1 MKKVLIAAL
10 VLSSAL
16 PALAGR
22 DALID
27 HRDKWN
33 LFSKFELGFTEIDN
47 SSAILGGVSIG
58 GLLNDK
64 LGIGIAAHT
73 LIDNVETESPF
84 LESIDNTDFIYGGL
98 YTEYVF
104 SPESLVYLSLDLL
117 VGGGQLRI
125 NNLAGEE
132 QKSTVLAVEPGLNV
146 MINIT
151 ETFNFGLGVSYRFI
165 QNVDIEGIENSDLSG
180 VTGNVFFR
188 FTQF

>member
-1 MKKVLIAAL
+1 MKLFLIGAVAL
-10 VLSSAL
+10 ITAF
-16 PALAGR
+16 PAFAER

-33 LFSKFELGFTEIDN
+33 LFSKFELSFTEIDS
-47 SSAILGGVSIG
+47 SSAMLGGIKIG

-64 LGIGIAAHT
+64 LGVGIAVHT

-104 SPESLVYLSLDLL
+104 GAEKLVYLSLDLMI
-117 VGGGQLRI
+117 GGGQLRVQR
-125 NNLAGEE
+125 AAGGEE
-132 QKSTVLAVEPGLNV
+132 KANVFAVEPGLNV

-151 ETFNFGLGVSYRFI
+151 ETAHFGLGASYRFI
-165 QNVDIEGIENSDLSG
+165 QNVDIPGLEDSDLSG
-180 VTGNVFFR
+180 VGGRIFFR